1 MKCLQTEHS
10 QSMSCLLHLLQTGEI
25 DYDAMMDSDEDQG
38 QHDAYLE
45 RMKAEG
51 RDRDS
56 DALDDDSD
64 SSGIVFDKRF

>member
-1 MKCLQTEHS
+1 
-10 QSMSCLLHLLQTGEI
+10 
-25 DYDAMMDSDEDQG
+25 MMDSDEDQG

-51 RDRDS
+51 AGRDS

-64 SSGIVFDKRF
+64 SSGKALNNSVLNLTIFAAF